1 MQNRKLTLN
10 GILMILIVFS
20 AIYLFATITAFRIM
34 DPSVMNE
41 TYPIEGTDYAIRY
54 STFEPSGIIKG
65 TNSNTAELVLE
76 GNYGADWGA
85 AAEGDTLYVNAYR
98 ATSFGLTLCDVVQID
113 LAGLKESPLF
123 PNAVL
128 RGRCTSGELVVV
140 SGVMLPANYPDSNAL
155 CRLYAMGNTGLRQNN
170 HGAEVLFFDPSSG
183 EIVHRIPGT
192 SAFSDDFEERY
203 LNKTLEEVKTCD

>member
-1 MQNRKLTLN
+1 MHDRKLTLN
-10 GILMILIVFS
+10 GILVILIVFS
-20 AIYLFATITAFRIM
+20 AIYLFATITAFRVM
-34 DPSVMNE
+34 DPSVLNE
-41 TYPIEGTDYAIRY
+41 THPIEGTDYAIRY
-54 STFEPSGIIKG
+54 STFEQSGIVRG

-76 GNYGADWGA
+76 GNYSVDWGA

-140 SGVMLPANYPDSNAL
+140 SGVMLPANYPESNAL
-155 CRLYAMGNTGLRQNN
+155 CRLYAMGDADLHPDGKE
-170 HGAEVLFFDPSSG
+170 AEILFFDPSSG

-203 LNKTLEEVKTCD
+203 LNKTLEEVKACD